1 MEKDKKK
8 YKILVVEDNPG
19 DYLLVED
26 YLEDHILSPQLVKA
40 KSFQEIQVLL
50 TEKEYQFDIIL
61 LDLTLPD
68 MSGEGL
74 ITKIKSIV
82 SGIPI
87 IVLTG
92 YSDVNFAIRSLS
104 LGVSDYLLKDSINS
118 LALYKSV
125 VYNIE
130 RFKFIKSVQDS
141 EKKYIDLFHLSPL
154 PMFVYD
160 LETLKFLD
168 INKAAIQQYGYSKE
182 EFLSMT
188 LKDIRPKEDI
198 PKLSEALELSKDKN
212 FFYFEGVFRHMKK
225 NGDLIYV
232 DIRSNIISRDGKRA
246 EIALANDITERV
258 LHMETIEKQN
268 EKLKEIAWLQS
279 HVVRAPLSR
288 MMALIKELEDET
300 LSNENKKLYLSYV
313 LESANE
319 LDQIV
324 KDVVSKSRQ
333 VVTFDNDN

>member
-26 YLEDHILSPQLVKA
+26 YLEDHILSPQLVNA
-40 KSFQEIQVLL
+40 KSFQETKEIL
-50 TEKEYQFDIIL
+50 TEKKSPFDIIL

-68 MSGEGL
+68 LSGEEL

-82 SGIPI
+82 VGIPI

-104 LGVSDYLLKDSINS
+104 LGVADYLLKDNINS
-118 LALYKSV
+118 IALYKSV
-125 VYNIE
+125 AYNIE
-130 RFKFIKSVQDS
+130 RFKFIKSIQDS
-141 EKKYIDLFHLSPL
+141 EKKYSDLFHLSPL
-154 PMFVYD
+154 PLFVYD

-168 INKAAIQQYGYSKE
+168 MNEATIQHYGYSKE
-182 EFLSMT
+182 EFLTMT
-188 LKDIRPKEDI
+188 IEDIRPKEEI
-198 PKLSEALELSKDKN
+198 PKLKEALELSKGKDA
-212 FFYFEGVFRHMKK
+212 FYFEGLFRHKKK
-225 NGDLIYV
+225 NGELIYV
-232 DIRSNIISRDGKRA
+232 DIRSNIITRDGRRA
-246 EIALANDITERV
+246 EIVLANDITERV
-258 LHMETIEKQN
+258 VHMETIEKQN

-288 MMALIKELEDET
+288 LMALIKEIE
-300 LSNENKKLYLSYV
+300 NESLTKEEKKLYLSYV

-324 KDVVSKSRQ
+324 KDVVSKSQ
-333 VVTFDNDN
+333 QIITVDGK

>member
-19 DYLLVED
+19 DYILVED
-26 YLEDHILSPQLVKA
+26 YLEDHILSPQLVNA
-40 KSFQEIQVLL
+40 KSFQETKEIL
-50 TEKEYQFDIIL
+50 TEKENQFDIIL

-74 ITKIKSIV
+74 ITKIKAIDDGV
-82 SGIPI
+82 PI

-92 YSDVNFAIRSLS
+92 YSDVSFAVRSLS
-104 LGVSDYLLKDSINS
+104 LGVADYLLKDSINS
-118 LALYKSV
+118 IALYKSV

-130 RFKFIKSVQDS
+130 RFKFIKSIQDS
-141 EKKYIDLFHLSPL
+141 EKKYSDLFHLSPL
-154 PMFVYD
+154 PLFVYD
-160 LETLKFLD
+160 QETLKFLD
-168 INKAAIQQYGYSKE
+168 INKAAMQHYGYSRE

-188 LKDIRPKEDI
+188 IKEIRPAEDL
-198 PKLSEALELSKDKN
+198 PKLEEALELSIGKDA
-212 FFYFEGVFRHMKK
+212 FYFEGVFRHLKK
-225 NGDLIYV
+225 NGELIYV
-232 DIRSNIISRDGKRA
+232 DIRSNIITRDGRKA
-246 EIALANDITERV
+246 EIVLANDITERV

-288 MMALIKELEDET
+288 MMALIKEIENESLSKED
-300 LSNENKKLYLSYV
+300 KKLYLSYV

-324 KDVVSKSRQ
+324 KDVVSKSQ
-333 VVTFDNDN
+333 KIVTFENEN

>member
-1 MEKDKKK
+1 MERDKKQ
-8 YKILVVEDNPG
+8 YRILVVEDNPG

-26 YLEDHILSPQLVKA
+26 YLEDHILNPQLVNA
-40 KSFQEIQVLL
+40 KSFRETQEIF
-50 TEKEYQFDIIL
+50 TEKKGQFDIIL

-68 MSGEGL
+68 KSGEEL
-74 ITKIKSIV
+74 ITNIKSITED
-82 SGIPI
+82 IPI

-104 LGVSDYLLKDSINS
+104 LGVSDYLLKDNINS

-130 RFKFIKSVQDS
+130 RFKFIKSIQDS
-141 EKKYIDLFHLSPL
+141 EKKYSDLFHLSPL
-154 PMFVYD
+154 PIFLYD

-168 INKAAIQQYGYSKE
+168 INKAALEQYGYSRE

-188 LKDIRPKEDI
+188 LKEIRPKEDVS
-198 PKLSEALELSKDKN
+198 KLMEAVEMSRDRES
-212 FFYFEGVFRHMKK
+212 FHFEGVFRHLKK
-225 NGDLIYV
+225 NGELIYV
-232 DIRSNIISRDGKRA
+232 DIRSNIITRDGKKA

-258 LHMETIEKQN
+258 AHMGTIEKQN
-268 EKLKEIAWLQS
+268 EKLKEVAWLQS

-288 MMALIKELEDET
+288 MMALIKEIESESLSKED
-300 LSNENKKLYLSYV
+300 KKLYLSYV

-324 KDVVSKSRQ
+324 KDVVSKSKQ
-333 VVTFDNDN
+333 IITLDDD

>member
-1 MEKDKKK
+1 MEKDKKE

-26 YLEDHILSPQLVKA
+26 YLEDHILSPQLVNA
-40 KSFQEIQVLL
+40 KSFHETKEVLA
-50 TEKEYQFDIIL
+50 EKNNKFDIIL

-74 ITKIKSIV
+74 INKIKAIV
-82 SGIPI
+82 DGIPI

-92 YSDVNFAIRSLS
+92 YSDVSFAVRSLS
-104 LGVSDYLLKDSINS
+104 LGVADYLLKDSINS
-118 LALYKSV
+118 IALYKSV

-130 RFKFIKSVQDS
+130 RFKFIKSIQDS
-141 EKKYIDLFHLSPL
+141 EKKYSDLFQLSPL
-154 PMFVYD
+154 PIWVYD

-168 INKAAIQQYGYSKE
+168 INKAAIHQYGYSRE

-188 LKDIRPKEDI
+188 IEDIRPKEDM
-198 PKLSEALELSKDKN
+198 PKLKEAIELSKGKDT
-212 FFYFEGVFRHMKK
+212 FYFEGLFRHIKK

-232 DIRSNIISRDGKRA
+232 DVRSNIVTRDGKKA
-246 EIALANDITERV
+246 EIVLANDVTERV
-258 LHMETIEKQN
+258 KHMETIEKQN

-288 MMALIKELEDET
+288 MMALIKEIENESLSSDE
-300 LSNENKKLYLSYV
+300 KKLYLSYV

-319 LDQIV
+319 LDHIV
-324 KDVVSKSRQ
+324 KDVVSKSQ
-333 VVTFDNDN
+333 QIITLESKS

>member
-26 YLEDHILSPQLVKA
+26 YLDDHILSPQLVNA
-40 KSFQEIQVLL
+40 KSFQETKDIL
-50 TEKEYQFDIIL
+50 TEKKDQFDIIL

-82 SGIPI
+82 DGIPI

-92 YSDVNFAIRSLS
+92 YSDVSFAIRSLS

-118 LALYKSV
+118 IALYKSV

-130 RFKFIKSVQDS
+130 RFKFIKSIQDS
-141 EKKYIDLFHLSPL
+141 EKKYSDLFHLSPL

-168 INKAAIQQYGYSKE
+168 INKAAVQQYGYSKE

-188 LKDIRPKEDI
+188 LEEIRPKEDI
-198 PKLSEALELSKDKN
+198 PKLTEAIELSKGKDS
-212 FFYFEGVFRHMKK
+212 FYFEGLFRHLKK
-225 NGDLIYV
+225 NGELIYV
-232 DIRSNIISRDGKRA
+232 DIRSNIITRDGRRA
-246 EIALANDITERV
+246 EIALANDVTERV
-258 LHMETIEKQN
+258 LHMETIEMQN
-268 EKLKEIAWLQS
+268 EKLKEIAWIQS

-288 MMALIKELEDET
+288 MMALIKEIETESLSKED
-300 LSNENKKLYLSYV
+300 KRLYLSYV

-324 KDVVSKSRQ
+324 KGVVSKSQ
-333 VVTFDNDN
+333 QIFTQHTDK

>member
-26 YLEDHILSPQLVKA
+26 YLDDHILSPHLVNA
-40 KSFQEIQVLL
+40 KSFQETKDIL
-50 TEKEYQFDIIL
+50 TGKKDQFDIIL

-82 SGIPI
+82 DGIPI

-92 YSDVNFAIRSLS
+92 YSDVSFAIRSLS

-118 LALYKSV
+118 IALYKSV

-130 RFKFIKSVQDS
+130 RFKFIKSIQDS
-141 EKKYIDLFHLSPL
+141 EKKYSDLFHLSPL

-160 LETLKFLD
+160 LETLRFLD
-168 INKAAIQQYGYSKE
+168 INKAATQQYGYSKE

-188 LKDIRPKEDI
+188 LEEIRPKEDI
-198 PKLSEALELSKDKN
+198 PKLKEALELSKGKDS
-212 FFYFEGVFRHMKK
+212 FYYEGLFRHLKK
-225 NGDLIYV
+225 NGELIYV
-232 DIRSNIISRDGKRA
+232 DIRSNIITRDGRRA
-246 EIALANDITERV
+246 EIALANDVTERV
-258 LHMETIEKQN
+258 LHMETIEMQN
-268 EKLKEIAWLQS
+268 EKLKEIAWIQS

-288 MMALIKELEDET
+288 MMALIKEIENESLSKDE
-300 LSNENKKLYLSYV
+300 KQLYLSYV

-324 KDVVSKSRQ
+324 KDVVSKSQ
-333 VVTFDNDN
+333 QIIKQYTDK